1 MIIIDKDKTRYRS
14 EDARP
19 SHFQG
24 VRDITLIT
32 LMVGKSLISRGM
44 YPQGLYKSVIKPMV
58 LNIMIN
64 VWTSFLFNFVLLFSI
79 S

>member
-1 MIIIDKDKTRYRS
+1 MHPIPAVYR

-44 YPQGLYKSVIKPMV
+44 YPQGLYKSVGKLQKDI
-58 LNIMIN
+58 
-64 VWTSFLFNFVLLFSI
+64 FLMKFI
-79 S
+79 G